1 MDFEKIT
8 SGASHTSPG
17 PTSARADDQQG
28 ATLPQVSVIVP
39 LYNEQE
45 SVRPLYTSIVRSLAQ
60 LGRQFEMV
68 FVDDGSTDG
77 TAAIATEIARIDP
90 RLSIVRFRRNYG
102 QTPAMAAGIE
112 YARGEIIVTLDGDL
126 QNDPEDIGR
135 LVEQLDQG
143 YDVVVGWRFKRQ
155 DKLVSRKIP
164 SLIANWLIGKVT
176 GVPIKDNGC
185 SLKAYRASLI
195 KQIPLYSEMH
205 RFIPAMASIAGP
217 RIAEIKVRHHARQFG
232 RSKYG
237 LSRTYKVLL
246 DLLVVKTVASFTSRP
261 LLWFSLLATPLA
273 ILGGAALAHSLWI
286 WARNP
291 GPLPL
296 PVGGAGIILLFSAF
310 MLFCSGAIGEL
321 VYKVGDIRE
330 VEFSRLTQRVWGA
343 TGET

>member
-1 MDFEKIT
+1 MDREKLT
-8 SGASHTSPG
+8 SGASHNSPAQTS
-17 PTSARADDQQG
+17 SRADDRQG
-28 ATLPQVSVIVP
+28 ALPKVSVIVP

-45 SVRPLYTSIVRSLAQ
+45 SIRPLYAAIVRSLGQ
-60 LGRQFEMV
+60 LGCAFEIIV
-68 FVDDGSTDG
+68 VDDGSLDE
-77 TAAIATEIARIDP
+77 TAAIATELARIDS
-90 RLSIVRFRRNYG
+90 RLCIVKFRRNYG

-112 YARGEIIVTLDGDL
+112 HARGEIIVTMDGDL

-135 LVEQLDQG
+135 LLEQLDQG
-143 YDVVVGWRFKRQ
+143 YDIVVGWRFNRQ
-155 DKLVSRKIP
+155 DKLLSRKIP
-164 SLIANWLIGKVT
+164 SRIANWLIGRMT

-232 RSKYG
+232 QSKYG

-261 LLWFSLLATPLA
+261 LIWFSLLATPLA
-273 ILGGAALAHSLWI
+273 VVGAAALAYSFWV
-286 WARNP
+286 WATNP

-296 PVGGAGIILLFSAF
+296 PVAGAGIILLFSAF
-310 MLFCSGAIGEL
+310 MLFCSGAVGEL
-321 VYKVGDIRE
+321 VYKLGDVRE